1 LYRGATPFAGAYW
14 PAGHIIGYEHSF
26 INLIGTLMN
35 GIEKGETPSPNF
47 VDGYIAQAIKEAVE
61 KSSKHRSWEQID
73 KYIEQE
79 VLEKKEETL
88 V

>member
-1 LYRGATPFAGAYW
+1 
-14 PAGHIIGYEHSF
+14 
-26 INLIGTLMN
+26 MN